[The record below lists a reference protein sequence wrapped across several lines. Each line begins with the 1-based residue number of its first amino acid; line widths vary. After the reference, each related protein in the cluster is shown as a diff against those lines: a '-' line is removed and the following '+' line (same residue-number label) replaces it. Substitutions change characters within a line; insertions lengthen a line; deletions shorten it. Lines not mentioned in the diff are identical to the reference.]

1 MIPSTSSRLRR
12 LASGFAV
19 AAAAVMLITSSAT
32 ARPPDHSGPGASG
45 GPAKHGSLLPPDQAR
60 TVTLITG
67 DVVRVQGVRGG
78 RPLVVVRPR
87 PGRGNAIFAEFVTAS
102 GQIEVVPEDI
112 LPLLG
117 RVLDPALFDVTTL
130 IAHGDDDTRRS
141 CLPLVVQGQ
150 AGRSAAAAV
159 TAAGLTLRPPN
170 RQSGAGPVA
179 AREPR
184 TGAARMGRVLAAM
197 AAAVLRAGRVTS
209 SATRG
214 IGHIW
219 LAQTAQGRYG
229 TETAAAARATAAP
242 SVRLTLKA
250 IPIPGTAKGQMG
262 AFAYV
267 VNIGNPN
274 LFDREVPINPAGG
287 TAVRVP
293 AGRYWV
299 SGVISDDTNPNERR
313 VAWAGRPEL
322 TVSKNTTVKLD
333 GAAAVPVTASVP
345 GHRTVMTTVGFHIE
359 RRFAS
364 KVFGGLA
371 GGDVFAIGTNVAHD
385 VFAQPTGTVRTGQFH
400 VYTDFEL
407 ASPAGTARPYVYDLY
422 HLVGARVPRSLAYT
436 ATPAEQATFARFDQ
450 RFYAV
455 DGSTAPVQ
463 FIRIGVTTADVGTPF
478 VSVEDGSIVPGG
490 STLTEYLSTGSG
502 IRWDEEAAPSL
513 TGQDLAHLW
522 AMERPGL
529 IRYAPGSQHTEAWAR
544 PPFRPGPY
552 SGTTPA
558 LGCVPNP
565 TVRSRAEIHVEMID
579 LQDRPDG
586 YDCLALGFPN
596 PWLQATSRT
605 MRLYREGKLISSQHA
620 SSADFAVPVAPAAY
634 KLVYTDN
641 TSRALPVSTRTQTT
655 WTFRSAAPT
664 GNNAVR
670 IPLLLVDYTLPLGLD
685 SHPDGSTARFAVA
698 RRQRRRADHH
708 DGLPRLTCIQPVADN
723 AAHITQIWHEPSQPA
738 LGTDAYRSSRACA
751 PNDHCPLTASG
762 HEREF

>member
-67 DVVRVQGVRGG
+67 NVVRVQGVRGG

-130 IAHGDDDTRRS
+130 IAHGDDDTHRS
-141 CLPLVVQGQ
+141 YLPLVVQGQ

-170 RQSGAGPVA
+170 RQSEAGPVA

-197 AAAVLRAGRVTS
+197 AAAVLRASRVTP

-229 TETAAAARATAAP
+229 TETGAAAARATAAP

-400 VYTDFEL
+400 VYTDFE
-407 ASPAGTARPYVYDLY
+407 ARQPGG
-422 HLVGARVPRSLAYT
+422 HGAALRVRPVPSRRRPS
-436 ATPAEQATFARFDQ
+436 
-450 RFYAV
+450 
-455 DGSTAPVQ
+455 APVAGLYCHPGRAGHVRP
-463 FIRIGVTTADVGTPF
+463 IRPAVLRRRREHGAGSVHPHRRDHGQRRHPLRERRGRQHSARRLDADRIPVHRVRNPLGR
-478 VSVEDGSIVPGG
+478 GG
-490 STLTEYLSTGSG
+490 RTVA
-502 IRWDEEAAPSL
+502 D
-513 TGQDLAHLW
+513 
-522 AMERPGL
+522 
-529 IRYAPGSQHTEAWAR
+529 
-544 PPFRPGPY
+544 RPGPGSPLGHGATWAHPLRPGKPAHRGVGPAAVPARSLLRY
-552 SGTTPA
+552 HSGARMRSEPD
-558 LGCVPNP
+558 GPVPRRDP
-565 TVRSRAEIHVEMID
+565 RRD
-579 LQDRPDG
+579 DRP
-586 YDCLALGFPN
+586 A
-596 PWLQATSRT
+596 R
-605 MRLYREGKLISSQHA
+605 
-620 SSADFAVPVAPAAY
+620 PA
-634 KLVYTDN
+634 
-641 TSRALPVSTRTQTT
+641 
-655 WTFRSAAPT
+655 
-664 GNNAVR
+664 
-670 IPLLLVDYTLPLGLD
+670 
-685 SHPDGSTARFAVA
+685 
-698 RRQRRRADHH
+698 
-708 DGLPRLTCIQPVADN
+708 
-723 AAHITQIWHEPSQPA
+723 
-738 LGTDAYRSSRACA
+738 
-751 PNDHCPLTASG
+751 
-762 HEREF
+762 

>member
-87 PGRGNAIFAEFVTAS
+87 PTSRERDLRRVRHCLGPDRGGAGGHPAVA
-102 GQIEVVPEDI
+102 
-112 LPLLG
+112 G

-130 IAHGDDDTRRS
+130 IANGDDDTHRS
-141 CLPLVVQGQ
+141 YLPLVVQG
-150 AGRSAAAAV
+150 
-159 TAAGLTLRPPN
+159 RP
-170 RQSGAGPVA
+170 A
-179 AREPR
+179 EPR

-197 AAAVLRAGRVTS
+197 AAAVLRACRVTP

-219 LAQTAQGRYG
+219 LAQTARGRYG
-229 TETAAAARATAAP
+229 TETGAAAARATAAP

-274 LFDREVPINPAGG
+274 LFDREVPINSAGG

-364 KVFGGLA
+364 KVFGGLV

-698 RRQRRRADHH
+698 RVAGTPRARVTGFRLWTSL
-708 DGLPRLTCIQPVADN
+708 DGGHTWQASPVRALGGGRFAATLPRVARGKAVSLRVQANDVGGSGVEQT
-723 AAHITQIWHEPSQPA
+723 IMT
-738 LGTDAYRSSRACA
+738 AYK
-751 PNDHCPLTASG
+751 G
-762 HEREF
+762 